1 MNKFLLTLQIPVL
14 IFIYYNMKKIRV
26 ITILDLI
33 RILDIIYQILSE
45 LGHQKDVKKFLIVH
59 IHLSESCIERT
70 FGVWKKR
77 WKILH
82 DMPSFSFEVQRDI
95 VVTSMAIHN
104 YIRRKSLDDPAF
116 AKFDEHPEVVPPDI
130 FTDVEGFQQD
140 GYRGKGNAREMDSLR
155 DRIASSLE
163 LTRRY

>member
-1 MNKFLLTLQIPVL
+1 MVDAGYPQITG
-14 IFIYYNMKKIRV
+14 Y
-26 ITILDLI
+26 
-33 RILDIIYQILSE
+33 
-45 LGHQKDVKKFLIVH
+45 LGPYKNTRY
-59 IHLSESCIERT
+59 HLSDFERAGAPKGCQEIFNRAHSSLRSCIERT

-116 AKFDEHPEVVPPDI
+116 IKFDEHPEVVPPDI

-163 LTRRY
+163 LTRRS